1 MWMPLLGLVLG
12 IFLGQLLTVEIPID
26 YVKYTAIA
34 ILAAMD
40 AVFGGIRAQL
50 EAKFDIKWFIS
61 SFFTNTAL
69 AGVLAYLGDLLGVD
83 IYLGAVVAFSIR
95 LFTNLSFIRGELL
108 SKVSSWTHTGR
119 RREEPQDTSR
129 NAREAAHKP
138 VVDKG

>member
-1 MWMPLLGLVLG
+1 MWLPILGLIGG
-12 IFLGQLLTVEIPID
+12 ILVGQLVTVQIPID

-50 EAKFDIKWFIS
+50 DNKFDLKWFVT
-61 SFFTNTAL
+61 SFFANTAL
-69 AGVLAYLGDLLGVD
+69 AGLLAYMGDLLGVD

-108 SKVSSWTHTGR
+108 
-119 RREEPQDTSR
+119 
-129 NAREAAHKP
+129 
-138 VVDKG
+138 DKLSNWKKKTPSNWHHGQIPTKD